1 MSGPLSQSGSP
12 WWSVMKAGDIITIDF
27 GIPAG
32 SGPGFERPAIV
43 VSADLIVAQM
53 PRTFHVVPVTSNVQR
68 AMTTDIA
75 VGGIGLGKNSVGQ
88 CHLLT
93 VAEIERI
100 KDDGGHGN
108 VGPVALAQ
116 IRSVIADLLDLN

>member
-1 MSGPLSQSGSP
+1 MQ
-12 WWSVMKAGDIITIDF
+12 AGDIITVDF

-32 SGPGFERPAIV
+32 SGPGFEHPAIV
-43 VSADLIVAQM
+43 VTADLIVAQM

-68 AMTTDIA
+68 AMATDVPVA
-75 VGGIGLGKNSVGQ
+75 GDGLDKNSVGQ

-93 VAEIERI
+93 VAEIERVR
-100 KDDGGHGN
+100 DDGGRGN

-116 IRSVIADLLDLN
+116 IRSVIADLLDLR

>member
-1 MSGPLSQSGSP
+1 MR
-12 WWSVMKAGDIITIDF
+12 AGDIVTVDF

-43 VSADLIVAQM
+43 VTADLIVARM

-68 AMTTDIA
+68 AMATD
-75 VGGIGLGKNSVGQ
+75 VPVDGIGLDKNSVGQ

-93 VAEIERI
+93 VAELERV
-100 KDDGGHGN
+100 KADGGRGN
-108 VGPVALAQ
+108 VGPVTLAQ
-116 IRSVIADLLDLN
+116 LRSVIADLLDLN

>member
-1 MSGPLSQSGSP
+1 MQ
-12 WWSVMKAGDIITIDF
+12 AGDIITIDF

-32 SGPGFERPAIV
+32 SGPGFEHPAIV
-43 VSADLIVAQM
+43 VTAGLIAAQM

-68 AMTTDIA
+68 AMSTD
-75 VGGIGLGKNSVGQ
+75 VPVDGEGLDKNSVGQ

-93 VAEIERI
+93 ITEIERV
-100 KDDGGHGN
+100 KEGGDRGN

-116 IRSVIADLLDLN
+116 LRSVIADLLDLNY